1 MSWRNMFKEK
11 RKEIPFLIFVS
22 FLLSFLI
29 ARLYVYF
36 FVPGLAS
43 ADIFPLDGYVLHHLY
58 YGIGL
63 IIIAG
68 WIGLVHKNRNMERGA
83 SVLYGLGLGLFF
95 DEIGLMLTEFADYW
109 AGITYTFVVIISL
122 FLLNFIF
129 FKDFWST
136 VGSGA
141 RNFVKK
147 HNLNQGPLSFIGA
160 INILDKVE
168 NKMPKAGK
176 VASITTGLIFVA
188 AGVLVMRYP
197 NLIRYWVG
205 GAFLISGIAQ
215 VAQSMK

>member
-1 MSWRNMFKEK
+1 MSWRDKFNEK
-11 RKEIPFLIFVS
+11 RDEIPFLIFVS

-43 ADIFPLDGYVLHHLY
+43 ADIFPLDGYVLHHFY
-58 YGIGL
+58 YGIAL
-63 IIIAG
+63 IIIAA
-68 WIGLVHKNRNMERGA
+68 WIGLVHKDRNLERGA

-95 DEIGLMLTEFADYW
+95 DEIGLLLTEFADYW
-109 AGITYTFVVIISL
+109 AGITYTFVVLISL
-122 FLLNFIF
+122 FMLNFIF

-141 RNFVKK
+141 RNFIKE
-147 HNLNQGPLSFIGA
+147 HNLNQSPFSFIG
-160 INILDKVE
+160 IIDILDEVE
-168 NKMPKAGK
+168 KKMPKTGRK
-176 VASITTGLIFVA
+176 VSITTGLIFVA

-215 VAQSMK
+215 IAKSMK